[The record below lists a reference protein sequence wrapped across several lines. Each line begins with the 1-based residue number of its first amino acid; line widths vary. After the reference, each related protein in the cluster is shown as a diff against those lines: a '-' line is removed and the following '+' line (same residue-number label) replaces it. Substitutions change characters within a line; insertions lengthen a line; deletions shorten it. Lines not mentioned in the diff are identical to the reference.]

1 MNAIRISREP
11 TQAFVQY
18 MAWAGSGYTLFFNP
32 FPPLKK
38 TNPFIQ
44 GKKQKTWN
52 LCCYHKEYLK
62 MGHNTESVSY
72 WLPQLCTGGP
82 GWYLIMCLS
91 QSGIHPSVLTKI
103 TIRKKKITVDGC
115 DHLKLQQCLCCTPL
129 PYTEKGWGWRAK
141 SFSQLTPTT
150 MPG

>member
-44 GKKQKTWN
+44 GKKQKT
-52 LCCYHKEYLK
+52 
-62 MGHNTESVSY
+62 
-72 WLPQLCTGGP
+72 
-82 GWYLIMCLS
+82 
-91 QSGIHPSVLTKI
+91 
-103 TIRKKKITVDGC
+103 
-115 DHLKLQQCLCCTPL
+115 
-129 PYTEKGWGWRAK
+129 
-141 SFSQLTPTT
+141 
-150 MPG
+150 